1 MSEGIFEDTFNEN
14 KEFKSAIKWSLIA
27 HVAVFAMFT
36 IKAAFFKSE
45 AIDYSAAVRV
55 DIVALPEKIDPNE
68 ISAIKPQE
76 KAKETVKET
85 AKPKPEPL
93 PVKKE
98 KVKDPEVINLNKTK
112 SKQQEALDKLK
123 KMSAVDKIKN
133 EVEREKNEK
142 EALKKIA
149 QVKGN
154 ILSPGTALT
163 GLNKLQHENYVADL
177 DRHIKEHWSL
187 PEWMSKRD
195 FKAQARVRIDEKGQ
209 IISREISKS
218 SGNSSY
224 DDIVLD
230 TIDQSAPFPQPPEK
244 FAAIVSV
251 QGILIGFPE

>member
-1 MSEGIFEDTFNEN
+1 MSEGIFEDAFNEN
-14 KEFKSAIKWSLIA
+14 KEFKAAIKWSLIA
-27 HVAVFAMFT
+27 HVVVFGMFT
-36 IKAAFFKSE
+36 LKAAFFTSE
-45 AIDYSAAVRV
+45 AIDYSAAIRV
-55 DIVALPEKIDPNE
+55 DIVALPEKLDPNQV
-68 ISAIKPQE
+68 SLVKPEE
-76 KAKETVKET
+76 KVKETVTK
-85 AKPKPEPL
+85 AKAEPL
-93 PVKKE
+93 PEKKE

-112 SKQQEALDKLK
+112 SKQQDALEKLK
-123 KMSAVDKIKN
+123 KMSAIDKIKN
-133 EVEREKNEK
+133 DVEREKSEK
-142 EALKKIA
+142 EALKKVA

-209 IISREISKS
+209 IVSREIVKT
-218 SGNSSY
+218 SGNSNY
-224 DDIVLD
+224 DEIVLE